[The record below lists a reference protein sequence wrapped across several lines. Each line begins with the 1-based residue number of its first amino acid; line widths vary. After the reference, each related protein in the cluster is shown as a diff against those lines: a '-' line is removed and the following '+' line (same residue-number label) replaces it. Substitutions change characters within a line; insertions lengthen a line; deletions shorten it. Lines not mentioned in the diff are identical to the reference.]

1 MSNVI
6 THEANTRTAIAAL
19 INTRLGTNAMAKV
32 YVDATRAA
40 LIATVP
46 LNATNVFGDPSV
58 GVMAMNAIPAPV
70 SCTGNGTPT
79 WVDFCNSTGTV
90 IFSGSVGSSG
100 AMLNLTFAGPY
111 AVGDGMTIATG
122 GTYTATP

>member
-1 MSNVI
+1 MANTI
-6 THEANTRTAIAAL
+6 THEVNTRNAIAAL
-19 INTRLGTNAMAKV
+19 INTRLGTSAVAKV
-32 YVDATRAA
+32 YVDSTRAA
-40 LIATVP
+40 LIATIP
-46 LNATNVFGDPSV
+46 LNTTNVFGDPSA
-58 GVMAMNAIPAPV
+58 GVMALNAIPAPAA
-70 SCTGNGTPT
+70 CTGNGTPT

-111 AVGDGMTIATG
+111 SVGDGMTIATG